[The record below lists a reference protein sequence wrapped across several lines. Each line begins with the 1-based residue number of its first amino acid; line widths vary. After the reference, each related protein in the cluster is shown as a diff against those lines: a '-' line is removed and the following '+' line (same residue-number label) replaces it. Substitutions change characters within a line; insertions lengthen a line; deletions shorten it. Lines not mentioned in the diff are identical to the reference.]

1 MRYRLTMRSDNHP
14 DGQASVRTFTE
25 EARRGQLIDCT
36 IEVLVALGYGGTTLS
51 RVAERAGVSKGVVL
65 YHFTNKAE
73 LLEATV
79 REVYDR
85 GIEYAKRA
93 WFDHHAESASPPDL
107 LHAYLQTNLDYIAAH
122 PAEIAATIE
131 VSRNHRDSAGA
142 LVFGSAFEE
151 PIYAPLEGI
160 FRAGQESGHFRDFDP
175 HVMAVSVRR
184 VIDGF
189 SFQMLAAPGLDS
201 RAYTSEV
208 VALFDRATR
217 KDGTR

>member
-1 MRYRLTMRSDNHP
+1 MRSDNHP
-14 DGQASVRTFTE
+14 GGQTPERTFTE

-36 IEVLVALGYGGTTLS
+36 IEVLVNHGYAGTTLS

-85 GIEYAKRA
+85 GVAHAKRA
-93 WFDHHAESASPPDL
+93 WFDHHAESASPPEL
-107 LHAYLQTNLDYIAAH
+107 LRGYLQTNLEYIAAH
-122 PAEIAATIE
+122 PMEIAATIE
-131 VSRNHRDSAGA
+131 VSRNHRDAAGA
-142 LVFGSAFEE
+142 LVFGPSFEE
-151 PIYAPLEGI
+151 SLYAPLEGI
-160 FRAGQESGHFRDFDP
+160 FDAGQGSGHFRNFDRR
-175 HVMAVSVRR
+175 VMAVSLRR

-189 SFQMLAAPGLDS
+189 SFQMLAVPGLDS
-201 RAYTSEV
+201 GAYTSEV